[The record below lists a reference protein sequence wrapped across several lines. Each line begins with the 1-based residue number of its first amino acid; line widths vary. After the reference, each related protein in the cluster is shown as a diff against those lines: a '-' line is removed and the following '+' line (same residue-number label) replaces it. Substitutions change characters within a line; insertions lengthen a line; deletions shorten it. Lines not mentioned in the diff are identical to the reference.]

1 MNILPHKSYHVYNLK
16 NRERVRQD
24 EEKARQEEEAKT
36 QRKEISERERRLQI
50 LRENAR
56 AKQQSLL
63 SEISEIPKEQAAGQL
78 ITTNQK
84 LAIQSS
90 ADTTGGHINF
100 WSDFEKEY
108 ARTVATNPEYEAEKR
123 AKEQKLERQYTMY
136 FDEVLKD
143 PKPWYLKSN
152 YNSSNGSGG
161 GIDEE
166 KYSIDGKIKRKK
178 ELGIKSSDDPIH
190 LMKINLDKLSKKKK
204 YNTVHDH
211 RLKHTKEIQ
220 SDSPPL
226 STIDKLRDERL
237 KREHEERLRTLKLLN
252 PHMINEQR
260 SKGRYFSQFNPDA
273 TSAAHKASER
283 ESTHSRSSRSH
294 SRRHKP
300 Y

>member
-24 EEKARQEEEAKT
+24 EEKARQEEEAKA
-36 QRKEISERERRLQI
+36 QRQEISERERRLQI

-56 AKQQSLL
+56 AKQQGLL
-63 SEISEIPKEQAAGQL
+63 SEIPKEQAAGQL

-90 ADTTGGHINF
+90 ADSVGGHINF
-100 WSDFEKEY
+100 WSDLEKEY
-108 ARTVATNPEYEAEKR
+108 ARTVSTNPEYEAEKK

-143 PKPWYLKSN
+143 PKPWYLKSG
-152 YNSSNGSGG
+152 YNSSIGSS
-161 GIDEE
+161 GIDDE

-178 ELGIKSSDDPIH
+178 EMGIKSADDPLH

-204 YNTVHDH
+204 TNTVLDN

-220 SDSPPL
+220 SDPPSL

-252 PHMINEQR
+252 PHMINKQE
-260 SKGRYFSQFNPDA
+260 SKGRYFSQFNPEA
-273 TSAAHKASER
+273 TSAAHKASEW
-283 ESTHSRSSRSH
+283 ESTHTHSARS
-294 SRRHKP
+294 
-300 Y
+300 